1 MAEIIRGK
9 PIYGTEPYPDF
20 MRSGAVYSPQIILC
34 LLRYNMVTKEEKT
47 SMTTTNLQL
56 IKAIPTKRHFETIS
70 SMVDAQPIP
79 ESILPNKPAHK
90 VINTNIRRAEDFTSE
105 VILCLKETP
114 NDTWVS
120 SVPIDRANLTLV
132 QFLQTTSIAQG
143 ITLLPSKRTIEKNT
157 LALDAA
163 EMFKEGEPLSS
174 MTHYSITAT
183 FAMHGPRASYFEQFY
198 KMFDLEPNINTS
210 YYTHKIDGYSLK
222 IKSDLDL
229 LIAHVICLTTKL
241 APKVVMT
248 PKNNKEAD

>member
-1 MAEIIRGK
+1 
-9 PIYGTEPYPDF
+9 
-20 MRSGAVYSPQIILC
+20 
-34 LLRYNMVTKEEKT
+34 
-47 SMTTTNLQL
+47 MTTTNVQL

-70 SMVDAQPIP
+70 SMVDAKPIP
-79 ESILPNKPAHK
+79 ESILPNTPAHK
-90 VINTNIRRAEDFTSE
+90 AINTSIRRAENFTSE
-105 VILCLKETP
+105 IILCLKETP

-120 SVPIDRANLTLV
+120 FTPIDRANLTLA
-132 QFLQTTSIAQG
+132 QSLKTLSIDEG
-143 ITLLPSKRTIEKNT
+143 ITLFPSKKTIKSNT
-157 LALDAA
+157 LALDAG

-198 KMFDLEPNINTS
+198 KLFDLEPNINTS

-222 IKSDLDL
+222 IKSSLDL
-229 LIAHVICLTTKL
+229 LIAHVICLTTKI